1 MDVSQYLEIFIDE
14 TKEHLQTLSD
24 QLMILEQEPENM
36 ETINEIF
43 RAAHSL
49 KGMAGTMGYKRMQR
63 LTHDM
68 ENVFQEIRSGN
79 MKVQPE
85 LVDVL
90 FRGLDALEGYLANI
104 LDSADEGTEEN
115 QDIINALND
124 IVEKGTGKSSQPKP
138 AVAAAQVP
146 AADNA
151 AGGALYESISIS
163 DYEINTFETAKEQNL
178 NILGITVY
186 LQETCILKA
195 ARAFLVFKALEVLG
209 EVMKAVPDVQD
220 IEDEKFDMNFSLIY
234 FTQES
239 AEKVKAAIENVSEI
253 KEAVVGEFKLP
264 EQEAAKAQE
273 PAAKES
279 KIVPG
284 PKQAGA
290 AAVQKDTKKET
301 EKKPEKKSAK
311 PAVGR
316 TVRVD
321 IEKLDVL
328 MNLVSE
334 LIIAKNG
341 LVSISSNTQNTRNDN
356 SFNEQIEYLESVTTN
371 LHESV
376 MKVRM
381 VPIEE
386 LAKNLEGPGM
396 YHVYEELEPYVTT
409 IRAQHEDIIRN
420 ANMRQEFTANVSHEL
435 KTPLTSISGYS
446 ELIENGI
453 ATGDDVQRFAREIH
467 KSSNRLLTLI
477 NDIIRL
483 SELDVTTEDIM
494 EELDICDM
502 AANCVEMLQMS
513 AEKHQVQLSFSG
525 EQQMVTAN
533 RQMMDELIYNLC
545 DNAIRYNNPGGRVDV
560 SVYREV
566 ERVVLEVKDNGI
578 GIPEKDQ
585 ERIFERF
592 YRVDK
597 SRSKSTG
604 GTGLGLAIVKHII
617 ALHDNV
623 KLELRSKLGE
633 GTTIYV
639 YFTK

>member
-1 MDVSQYLEIFIDE
+1 
-14 TKEHLQTLSD
+14 
-24 QLMILEQEPENM
+24 
-36 ETINEIF
+36 
-43 RAAHSL
+43 
-49 KGMAGTMGYKRMQR
+49 
-63 LTHDM
+63 
-68 ENVFQEIRSGN
+68 
-79 MKVQPE
+79 
-85 LVDVL
+85 
-90 FRGLDALEGYLANI
+90 
-104 LDSADEGTEEN
+104 
-115 QDIINALND
+115 
-124 IVEKGTGKSSQPKP
+124 
-138 AVAAAQVP
+138 
-146 AADNA
+146 
-151 AGGALYESISIS
+151 
-163 DYEINTFETAKEQNL
+163 
-178 NILGITVY
+178 
-186 LQETCILKA
+186 
-195 ARAFLVFKALEVLG
+195 
-209 EVMKAVPDVQD
+209 
-220 IEDEKFDMNFSLIY
+220 
-234 FTQES
+234 
-239 AEKVKAAIENVSEI
+239 
-253 KEAVVGEFKLP
+253 
-264 EQEAAKAQE
+264 
-273 PAAKES
+273 
-279 KIVPG
+279 
-284 PKQAGA
+284 
-290 AAVQKDTKKET
+290 
-301 EKKPEKKSAK
+301 
-311 PAVGR
+311 
-316 TVRVD
+316 
-321 IEKLDVL
+321 
-328 MNLVSE
+328 
-334 LIIAKNG
+334 
-341 LVSISSNTQNTRNDN
+341 
-356 SFNEQIEYLESVTTN
+356 
-371 LHESV
+371 
-376 MKVRM
+376 
-381 VPIEE
+381 
-386 LAKNLEGPGM
+386 M

-525 EQQMVTAN
+525 EPQMVTAN